1 MDFRD
6 LMFSHLHILFLLL
19 NITGISKQNRQTS
32 KGVTTTTIHVE
43 VKKLFTSRFLCLYKP
58 IHSFNLLV

>member
-43 VKKLFTSRFLCLYKP
+43 VK
-58 IHSFNLLV
+58 